1 MRKDKDYIICVTR
14 NDNGAV
20 LYSGTNN
27 VEERI
32 KMLKY
37 DIASINGNGTHVHER
52 FLPFIG
58 CTEKDVTFDVYKREM
73 TV

>member
-1 MRKDKDYIICVTR
+1 MRNNKDYIIRVTR
-14 NDNGAV
+14 MDTGAV

-27 VEERI
+27 VDERI

-52 FLPFIG
+52 FVPFVG
-58 CTEKDVTFDVYKREM
+58 ATEADVKFEVFAHTQ
-73 TV
+73 TI